1 MILQGNQRGGARDLA
16 LHLMKDE
23 NDHVTVHELR
33 GFVSDD
39 LLGAFAEADAI
50 SRGTK
55 AKQFLYSLSLN
66 PPPDENV
73 STQDFVAAIER
84 AEERL
89 GLSGQPRGIVFH
101 EKQGADGHVRR
112 HAHAVWSRIDMAE
125 MKAIPLPY
133 TKYKLQELSREL
145 YIQHGWNMPRGFLNS
160 EERNPRNYTHAQWQQ
175 AKRRGK
181 DPKAIKAVMQD
192 SWALS
197 DSQSAFQHAL
207 KARGFTLARGNRRG
221 FVALDEFC
229 EPYAVPKWIGTK
241 TKDVHVRL
249 SDPEKL
255 PTIEDARVKIS
266 REMATRLEAIK
277 VSQDE
282 AVTKRQRHITQ
293 KRDALI
299 KQQSEER
306 ERLKNE
312 QEARQTQEIKQRQA
326 RFKKGVR
333 GLWERLTGRHKK
345 LHRQNEAETLQAKA
359 RDQQE
364 HDALIFKQHA
374 QSRHLQGRIRRLEQF
389 RQEREKTLTRDI
401 ERYRGIDKGK
411 SQVFEF
417 RDRHKIRR
425 EDQGPE
431 HEL

>member
-39 LLGAFAEADAI
+39 LLGALKEADAI

-73 STQDFVAAIER
+73 STQDFVAAVDR

-145 YIQHGWNMPRGFLNS
+145 YIEHGWNMPRGFLSS
-160 EERNPRNYTHAQWQQ
+160 EERDPRNYTLAQWQQ

-181 DPKAIKAVMQD
+181 DPKAIKAAMQECW
-192 SWALS
+192 SLS
-197 DSQSAFQHAL
+197 DSQSAFQNAL
-207 KARGFTLARGNRRG
+207 KLRGFTLARGNRRS

-229 EPYAVPKWIGTK
+229 EPYAVPKWVGIK
-241 TKDVHVRL
+241 TKDVRVRL
-249 SDPEKL
+249 SEPEKL
-255 PTIEDARVKIS
+255 PTIEDARNQIA
-266 REMATRLEAIK
+266 REMTERLEEIK
-277 VSQDE
+277 ATQNE
-282 AVTKRQRHITQ
+282 AVSKRQHQISQ

-299 KQQSEER
+299 KQQTEER
-306 ERLKNE
+306 ERLKAE
-312 QEARQTQEIKQRQA
+312 QATRQVQEIKRRQA

-333 GLWERLTGRHKK
+333 GLWDRLTGRHKK
-345 LHRQNEAETLQAKA
+345 LLRQNETETRQAEA

-364 HDALIFKQHA
+364 RDALVFKQQD
-374 QSRHLQGRIRRLEQF
+374 QSRHLQDRIRRLEQF
-389 RQEREKTLTRDI
+389 RQEREQTLTRDI
-401 ERYRGIDKGK
+401 EQYRGVNNGLRENFQ
-411 SQVFEF
+411 S
-417 RDRHKIRR
+417 RNRHNRHKI
-425 EDQGPE
+425 DPGPE
-431 HEL
+431 REI